1 MVHFASAGRTI
12 GLVASA
18 LLGTPRM
25 FRDSSRANV
34 AALLFHRFFA
44 DGEPRQAGIDRL
56 RRELEW
62 LRSAYTPISLG
73 QFVQGM
79 ASGSLP
85 DRAVLV
91 TTDDAH
97 RDVLD
102 VSGEFAAFEV
112 PFAIF
117 VCAGWTAAASNG
129 VGEDLL
135 ARAVSAIQWYEGEV
149 TEIRYGDRAMVLSPA
164 AKEANIDALLSLPDG
179 ARAELEEL
187 CSRIDALAPKAGAGC
202 TWAELRD
209 LARSDAVGIGAHSV
223 SHIRL
228 SMASARRRRF
238 EIAESKRLCE
248 ALVGRCEAFAYPYG
262 TDDAHNPETRA
273 DLLAERFSTAFLTHS
288 DFITTRSDPYML
300 PRLSMPD
307 EPMASLEFRARAQ
320 GAGIL
325 ARRMKQAVRRA
336 AGAAGRA
343 SA

>member
-1 MVHFASAGRTI
+1 MSGRTM

-25 FRDSSRANV
+25 FRDRQQANV
-34 AALLFHRFFA
+34 SALLFHRFFA
-44 DGEPRQAGIDRL
+44 DGEPRQTGIDRL

-62 LRSAYTPISLG
+62 LRSAYVPISLG
-73 QFVQGM
+73 RFVEGLS
-79 ASGSLP
+79 SGSLA

-117 VCAGWTAAASNG
+117 VCAGWTATASDG
-129 VGEDLL
+129 SGEDLL

-149 TEIRYGDRAMVLSPA
+149 TEIRYGNRSMIVSPA
-164 AKEANIDALLSLPDG
+164 AKAANIDALLALPDVTRG
-179 ARAELEEL
+179 DLAEL
-187 CSRIDALAPKAGAGC
+187 CGRIEALTPKGRGGC
-202 TWAELRD
+202 TWAELCD
-209 LARSDAVGIGAHSV
+209 LASSDAVGIGAHSV

-248 ALVGRCEAFAYPYG
+248 ALIGRCEAFAYPYG
-262 TDDAHNPETRA
+262 TDDAHSPETR
-273 DLLAERFSTAFLTHS
+273 DELLSAGFSAGFLTHS
-288 DFITTRSDPYML
+288 DFITARSDRLSL

-307 EPMASLEFRARAQ
+307 DPMGPHEFRARAQ
-320 GAGIL
+320 GAGIVV
-325 ARRMKQAVRRA
+325 RRLKQAVRRA
-336 AGAAGRA
+336 I
-343 SA
+343 